1 MQYTRHLLTRFLLGS
16 FIVHSPLL
24 LANEV
29 PPHNPIVSFY
39 EGFEEEYDNYGEETN
54 GSLEDFYGDEDFVSI
69 ATGTKKAIHKAPAV
83 ATVITSD
90 DIQAMGANSIYEVL
104 ETVTGIHIYPS
115 NLDRM
120 KPNFSIRGIHTA
132 ENPQTLLLVN
142 GERTT
147 YEYTGSRWQQFNLGI
162 NLIERIEVIRG
173 PGSAVYGAD
182 AFSGV
187 VNIITKGT
195 NSVSIKEVGI
205 KAGSFNTKSSWINY
219 VNSDAPLKYSF
230 NAQWS
235 KTDGDSNRVVQTDAM
250 HGFGLGFLSNAP
262 GALDTKIESI
272 DLHTQLSYQGFSA
285 SAWYLENKG
294 GTGAGAAQA
303 LSNADIEKTKAL
315 TLNTS
320 YQWDI
325 NSALNM
331 DFSVHYQTYDDD
343 TYFVIF
349 PSGMALPRA
358 FDNQGAPSA
367 FTVFTDGLIG
377 QPIAHEKYYGTNL
390 VTIYSGFEQHNIRA
404 EVGYRYSEAKPEE
417 LKNFGPGV
425 LDGTEDFKDNTL
437 TSVRGTPYIYMFDQ
451 DRELYFLSLQDEWEL
466 AADWEFTAGVR
477 YDYYSDFGGAFNP
490 RLALVW
496 QTQHNLTTKLLYGE
510 AFRAP
515 SFQELYAINNPVV
528 LGNPDLEPEKI
539 QTTEIAFDYRPNFDW
554 QLMVS
559 LFYYQSEDLITYI
572 SNNDG
577 TNVAQNAGSQ
587 DGYGA
592 EFEAHWKPSD
602 SLHIKAG
609 YTWQNSEDH
618 DSKQTIAD
626 APEQTFDVMF
636 NFDVSKNLSMHFDTR
651 WIMNRQRLIS
661 DPRADIEDYNWS
673 NLSASYKLTNEW
685 STQLTI
691 RNIFDTNAFEAS
703 DGQIAG
709 DYPLDNRGFWL
720 SINYTL

>member
-1 MQYTRHLLTRFLLGS
+1 MLLTRNFLTLS
-16 FIVHSPLL
+16 IMAAFTLNSPLL
-24 LANEV
+24 FADSGQ
-29 PPHNPIVSFY
+29 PYSRIVNFD
-39 EGFEEEYDNYGEETN
+39 EEYENYGDTPN
-54 GSLEDFYGDEDFVSI
+54 DSLEDFYGDEDFVSI
-69 ATGTKKAIHKAPAV
+69 ATGTKKAIHKAPSV
-83 ATVITSD
+83 ATVITAD
-90 DIQAMGANSIYEVL
+90 DIKSMGANSIYEAL
-104 ETVTGIHIYPS
+104 ESVTGIHIYPS

-162 NLIERIEVIRG
+162 DLIERIEVIRG

-195 NSVSIKEVGI
+195 DSVSIKEVGI

-303 LSNADIEKTKAL
+303 LSNADIEKTKTL

-437 TSVRGTPYIYMFDQ
+437 TNVRGTPYIYMFDQ

>member
-1 MQYTRHLLTRFLLGS
+1 MQYTQHFLALSLLGC
-16 FIVHSPLL
+16 FIIQSPIL
-24 LANEV
+24 LAKELRA
-29 PPHNPIVSFY
+29 HNHVIN
-39 EGFEEEYDNYGEETN
+39 FEEEYDNYGEELN
-54 GSLEDFYGDEDFVSI
+54 RSLEDFYGDEDFVSI
-69 ATGTKKAIHKAPAV
+69 ATGTKKAIHKAPSV
-83 ATVITSD
+83 ATVITAD
-90 DIQAMGANSIYEVL
+90 DIKSMGANTIYEAL
-104 ETVTGIHIYPS
+104 ENVTGIHIYPS

-162 NLIERIEVIRG
+162 DLIERIEVIRG

-195 NSVSIKEVGI
+195 DSVSVKEIGI

-219 VNSDAPLKYSF
+219 VNSDKPLKYSF

-235 KTDGDSNRVVQTDAM
+235 KTEGDSNRVVQTDAM
-250 HGFGLGFLSNAP
+250 HGLGLGFLSNAP

-294 GTGAGAAQA
+294 GTGAGASQA

-320 YQWDI
+320 YKWDV

-331 DFSVHYQTYDDD
+331 DFSIHYQTYDDD

-349 PSGMALPRA
+349 PSGMALPRT
-358 FDNQGAPSA
+358 FDEQGAPSA

-437 TSVRGTPYIYMFDQ
+437 TNVRGTPYIYMFDQ

-477 YDYYSDFGGAFNP
+477 YDYYSDFGGTFNP

-515 SFQELYAINNPVV
+515 SFQELYAVNNPVV
-528 LGNPDLEPEKI
+528 LGNADLEPEKI

-602 SLHIKAG
+602 SLHIKVG

-685 STQLTI
+685 STQFTI

-703 DGQIAG
+703 DGRIAG

>member
-1 MQYTRHLLTRFLLGS
+1 MSFTRNVLTLSIIAAFA
-16 FIVHSPLL
+16 INSPLL
-24 LANEV
+24 MANEEQ
-29 PPHNPIVSFY
+29 PDGSFVSY
-39 EGFEEEYDNYGEETN
+39 SDEYDEEYEDYGEGPDE
-54 GSLEDFYGDEDFVSI
+54 SLEDFYGDEDFVSI
-69 ATGTKKAIHKAPAV
+69 ATGSKKAIHKAPSV

-90 DIQAMGANSIYEVL
+90 DIKSMGANSIYEIL
-104 ETVTGIHIYPS
+104 ESVTGIHIYPS

-147 YEYTGSRWQQFNLGI
+147 YEYSGSRWQQFNVGVD
-162 NLIERIEVIRG
+162 LIDRIEVIRG

-187 VNIITKGT
+187 VNIITKGV
-195 NSVSIKEVGI
+195 NSVAVKEVGI
-205 KAGSFNTKSSWINY
+205 KAGSFNTTSSWINY
-219 VNSDAPLKYSF
+219 VNSNNPFKYSL
-230 NAQWS
+230 NAQWT
-235 KTDGDSNRVVQTDAM
+235 KTEGDSDRIVQTDAM
-250 HGFGLGFLSNAP
+250 HGFGLDFLSNAP
-262 GALDTKIESI
+262 GALDTKAETI
-272 DLHTQLSYQGFSA
+272 DLHAQLSYQGFSA
-285 SAWYLENKG
+285 SAWYLENEG

-303 LSNADIEKTKAL
+303 LSNSDNEKTKAL
-315 TLNTS
+315 TLNTG
-320 YQWDI
+320 YKWEI

-331 DFSVHYQTYDDD
+331 NFSAHYQTYDDD

-349 PSGMALPRA
+349 PPGMALPRE
-358 FDNQGAPSA
+358 FNDQGLPTA

-390 VTIYSGFEQHNIRA
+390 VTQYSGIEQHSIRA
-404 EVGYRYSEAKPEE
+404 EIGYRYSEAKPEE

-425 LDGTEDFKDNTL
+425 LDGSEDFKDGTL
-437 TSVRGTPYIYMFDQ
+437 TNVRGTPYIYMLDQ
-451 DRELYFLSLQDEWEL
+451 DRELYFLTLQDEWEL

-477 YDYYSDFGGAFNP
+477 YDHYSDFGGTFNP

-515 SFQELYAINNPVV
+515 SFQELYAINNPIV
-528 LGNPDLEPEKI
+528 LGNADLDPEKI

-554 QLMVS
+554 QLMAN

-572 SNNDG
+572 PNNDG
-577 TNVAQNAGSQ
+577 TSVAQNARNQ

-609 YTWQNSEDH
+609 YAWQESEDKH
-618 DSKQTIAD
+618 SKENIAD
-626 APEQTFDVMF
+626 APGQVFDISL
-636 NFDVSKNLSMHFDTR
+636 NWTMHEDIGLHIDTR
-651 WIMNRQRLIS
+651 WVMNRKRLAS
-661 DPRADIEDYNWS
+661 DSRKDIEDYNWT
-673 NLSASYKLTNEW
+673 NLSASYKITNQW
-685 STQLTI
+685 SAQLTV
-691 RNIFDTNAFEAS
+691 RNIFNANAFEPS
-703 DGQIAG
+703 DGQIAD
-709 DYPLDNRGFWL
+709 DYPLDSRGYWL
-720 SINYTL
+720 SISYTL

>member
-1 MQYTRHLLTRFLLGS
+1 MLLTRNFLTLSIMAAFTLNSPILFADSGQPYS
-16 FIVHSPLL
+16 RIV
-24 LANEV
+24 N
-29 PPHNPIVSFY
+29 FD
-39 EGFEEEYDNYGEETN
+39 EEYENYGDTPDD
-54 GSLEDFYGDEDFVSI
+54 SLEDFYGDEDFVSI
-69 ATGTKKAIHKAPAV
+69 ATGTKKAIHKAPSV
-83 ATVITSD
+83 ATVITAD
-90 DIQAMGANSIYEVL
+90 DIKSMGANSIYEAL
-104 ETVTGIHIYPS
+104 ESVTGIHIYPS

-195 NSVSIKEVGI
+195 DSVSVKEVGI

-325 NSALNM
+325 NPALNM

-417 LKNFGPGV
+417 LKNFGPVV

-437 TSVRGTPYIYMFDQ
+437 TNVRGTPYIYMFDQ

>member
-1 MQYTRHLLTRFLLGS
+1 MFFIRNFLTLS
-16 FIVHSPLL
+16 IVVACAITSPLL
-24 LANEV
+24 LAKNIL
-29 PPHNPIVSFY
+29 PNKHLMNFD
-39 EGFEEEYDNYGEETN
+39 EEYDDGYENSD

-83 ATVITSD
+83 ATVITAK
-90 DIQAMGANSIYEVL
+90 DIKMMGANSVYEAI

-132 ENPQTLLLVN
+132 ENPQTLVLVN
-142 GERTT
+142 GEKTT
-147 YEYTGSRWQQFNLGI
+147 YEYSGSRWQQFNIGVD
-162 NLIERIEVIRG
+162 LIDRIEVIRG
-173 PGSAVYGAD
+173 PGSAIYGAD

-187 VNIITKGT
+187 INIITKGI
-195 NSVSIKEVGI
+195 NSVSSKEIGA

-219 VNSDAPLKYSF
+219 VNSNDPLKYSI

-235 KTDGDSNRVVQTDAM
+235 KTKGDSSRVVQTDAM

-262 GALDTKIESI
+262 GALDTRSESI
-272 DLHTQLSYQGFSA
+272 DLHAQLSYQGFFA
-285 SAWYLENKG
+285 KAWYLKNEG
-294 GTGAGAAQA
+294 STGAGAAQA
-303 LSNADIEKTKAL
+303 LSNSDIEETKSL
-315 TLNTS
+315 TLSTGYEWN
-320 YQWDI
+320 I

-331 DFSVHYQTYDDD
+331 KYSVHYQTYDDD
-343 TYFVIF
+343 TYFVIY
-349 PSGMALPRA
+349 PPGMALPRA
-358 FDNQGAPSA
+358 FDEQGAPSA

-390 VTIYSGFEQHNIRA
+390 VAQYSGIEQHNIRA
-404 EVGYRYSEAKPEE
+404 EIGYRYSEAKPEE

-425 LDGTEDFKDNTL
+425 QDGTEDFKDGTL
-437 TSVRGTPYIYMFDQ
+437 TNVRGTPYIYMLDQ
-451 DRELYFLSLQDEWEL
+451 DRELYFLTLQDEWEL
-466 AADWEFTAGVR
+466 AADWELTVGVR
-477 YDYYSDFGGAFNP
+477 YDNYSDFGGTFNP

-515 SFQELYAINNPVV
+515 SFQELYAINNPII

-554 QLMVS
+554 QLMTN

-572 SNNDG
+572 SSNDG
-577 TNVAQNAGSQ
+577 TSVAQNASNR

-609 YTWQNSEDH
+609 YAWQKSEDKH
-618 DSKQTIAD
+618 SKESIAD
-626 APEQTFDVMF
+626 APGQVFDV
-636 NFDVSKNLSMHFDTR
+636 NVNWTLNDQIGLHIDTR
-651 WIMNRQRLIS
+651 WIMDRKRLTNDS
-661 DPRADIEDYNWS
+661 RNDIADYNWS
-673 NLSASYKLTNEW
+673 NLSVSYKITNEW
-685 STQLTI
+685 NAQVTV

-703 DGQIAG
+703 DGQIPE
-709 DYPLDNRGFWL
+709 DYPLDSRGYWL